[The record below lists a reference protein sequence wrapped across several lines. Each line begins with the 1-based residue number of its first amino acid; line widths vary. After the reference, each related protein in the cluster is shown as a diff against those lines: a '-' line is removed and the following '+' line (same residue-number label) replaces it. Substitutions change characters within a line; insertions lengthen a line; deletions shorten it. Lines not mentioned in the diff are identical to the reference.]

1 MASASSLLSS
11 SSQAG
16 KCVTVRASLDIAH
29 CLESKYLKPEENCQ
43 VYGKCNRRGGHGH
56 RWTVSITAKNISE
69 RDLAQLVKEAI
80 EDNFDHRNLNLEE
93 SCPHMAGI
101 VPTVENFAY
110 VSMALLKE
118 AFVKAQRN
126 PFDLVRIRVFETR
139 TGSTVWDPTPEDIE
153 RLCVGKYDCI
163 QQTTPDTPVMRIAKR
178 IEIWHEEDSIP
189 VDSGDSALWRVEGPG
204 AGMSN
209 NAVCL
214 DLVASSPLNTRKGM
228 IENLCTIKDI
238 ITSAYRTWK
247 SANSA
252 NAKLHPRN
260 MGVDDLRQILQ
271 LCVTDATKRRDSDEI
286 YADLNPDIIYG
297 LHWEHEYAVQNPR
310 DGTVQSVIRQFSVHR
325 SDL

>member
-1 MASASSLLSS
+1 MSSVSLS
-11 SSQAG
+11 QPG
-16 KCVTVRASLDIAH
+16 KYTTVRASLDIAH

-56 RWTVSITAKNISE
+56 RWTVSITAKYISE
-69 RDLAQLVKEAI
+69 SDLAQLVKEAI

-118 AFVKAQRN
+118 AFVRAQRN

-139 TGSTVWDPTPEDIE
+139 TGSTVWDPAPADIE
-153 RLCVGKYDCI
+153 RLHVGEYDCL
-163 QQTTPDTPVMRIAKR
+163 QKLSPLTPVMRIAKR
-178 IEIWHEEDSIP
+178 IEIWHEHDSIP
-189 VDSGDSALWRVEGPG
+189 ADVDDGALWRVEGPG
-204 AGMSN
+204 AGMSG

-238 ITSAYRTWK
+238 ITSAYRGWK
-247 SANSA
+247 SASEA
-252 NAKLHPRN
+252 NKQLHPRN
-260 MGVDDLRQILQ
+260 MSINDLREILR
-271 LCVTDATKRRDSDEI
+271 LCIADAEKRRASDEI
-286 YADLNPDIIYG
+286 YADLDPAIIYG

-310 DGTVQSVIRQFSVHR
+310 DGTVQSVIRQFAVNR
-325 SDL
+325 SEL